1 MEPVILLLDDNLQI
15 RRDLGMRL
23 DKKGYAVHTASTIEE
38 AKKLI
43 MSERID
49 FAIIDL
55 KLDYKSEYGG
65 LDIITHLKRHQP
77 NVKAIVLSGYL
88 MQDLQL
94 DADKSIEID
103 EFVSKR
109 GEENYILAII
119 KALARMEKAP
129 KEKLCFVIMPF
140 STTKSCTQD
149 EWTEVFE
156 KLIQPAI
163 ENSGFG
169 FRCIRSN
176 PIQGSIIEDILDQL
190 NRADLVLADLTDRN
204 PNVFYELGVRHT
216 LRDSTIL
223 IAQRTDDIP
232 FDLRHFA
239 VQTYEWKLSKNR
251 KAFADRIK
259 DVIEQIQ
266 RDTKKGAS
274 PIRKYLQL

>member
-15 RRDLGMRL
+15 RRDLGGRL
-23 DKKGYAVHTASTIEE
+23 DRKGYAVHTASTIEE

-55 KLDYKSEYGG
+55 KLDFRSEYGG
-65 LDIITHLKRHQP
+65 LDVVTHLKRHQP
-77 NVKAIVLSGYL
+77 MAKAIVLSGYL
-88 MQDLQL
+88 REDVQL
-94 DADKSIEID
+94 DSEEAREID

-109 GEENYILAII
+109 GDDNYISAVF
-119 KALARMEKAP
+119 KALSRMEKTQR
-129 KEKLCFVIMPF
+129 EKLCFVIMPF
-140 STTKSCTQD
+140 SSTPSCTQE

-156 KLIQPAI
+156 KLIRPAI
-163 ENSGFG
+163 EDAGFG
-169 FRCIRSN
+169 YHCIRSN

-190 NRADLVLADLTDRN
+190 NRADLVVADLTDKN

-232 FDLRHFA
+232 FDLRHYA
-239 VQTYEWKLSKNR
+239 IQIYDWKLSKSR
-251 KAFADRIK
+251 VAFASR
-259 DVIEQIQ
+259 VREVVEQLQ
-266 RDTKKGAS
+266 RDPKKGAS